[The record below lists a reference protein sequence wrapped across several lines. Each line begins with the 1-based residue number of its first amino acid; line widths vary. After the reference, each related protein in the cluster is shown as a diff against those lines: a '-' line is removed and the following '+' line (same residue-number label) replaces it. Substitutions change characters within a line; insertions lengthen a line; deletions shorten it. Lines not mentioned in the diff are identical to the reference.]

1 MNAIQQIFR
10 AITPHGLVEA
20 RRARLA
26 KSTPNVPGDT
36 RAEFHAERR
45 QRIAGVATSPSTG
58 VIQGDDCGQTLAFL
72 KARGLP
78 EADLLVGSMAQ
89 PSLEYIRERA
99 ILPLDAVG
107 PLTAL
112 HIGNF
117 VGVSLAFLAAALR
130 QRHPDSL
137 VVSIDPNLAHRG
149 IRNPQAHVAALLAAC
164 GLQRN
169 TMIIAGYSGR
179 KSISNDGVVFKGY
192 DPVQEF
198 AGEYACENTLQNLKA
213 LCPKTF
219 DVVLMDGNHEGSY
232 LTGELQAALPLLK
245 PGGVVIL
252 DDVNAAWT
260 EIREVFSQIA
270 TFGLEPIGTDGRVGL
285 ARLIK
290 ERADAKT

>member
-1 MNAIQQIFR
+1 MNALQQVLR
-10 AITPHGLVEA
+10 AITPYGLVEF

-26 KSTPNVPGDT
+26 QSAPPEPS
-36 RAEFHAERR
+36 AAYAAFHAERR
-45 QRIAGVATSPSTG
+45 RRMAGVNLISHSA

-78 EADLLVGSMAQ
+78 EAQLIQCSIPQ

-99 ILPLDAVG
+99 ILLLDASG

-137 VVSIDPNLAHRG
+137 VVSMDPNLAHRG
-149 IRNPQAHVAALLAAC
+149 VSHPQAHVAALLAAC

-179 KSISNDGVVFKGY
+179 KSISNDGVVFDGY
-192 DPVQEF
+192 DPQKEF
-198 AGEYACENTLQNLKA
+198 ANECACENSLQNLNA
-213 LCPKTF
+213 LCSAAF
-219 DVVLMDGNHEGSY
+219 DVVLMDGNHEASY
-232 LTGELQAALPLLK
+232 LAGEIQAVLPLLK
-245 PGGVVIL
+245 RGGFVVL
-252 DDVNAAWT
+252 DDVNAAWA
-260 EIREVFSQIA
+260 EIREVFSRITA
-270 TFGLEPIGTDGRVGL
+270 FGLEPVGSDGRVGL
-285 ARLIK
+285 ARLGLK
-290 ERADAKT
+290 P